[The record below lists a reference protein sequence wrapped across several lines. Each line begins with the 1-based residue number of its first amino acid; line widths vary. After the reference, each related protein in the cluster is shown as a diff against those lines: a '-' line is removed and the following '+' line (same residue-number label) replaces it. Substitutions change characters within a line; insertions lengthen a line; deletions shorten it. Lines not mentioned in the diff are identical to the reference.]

1 MIKLSGTLVIKE
13 INGAKGKF
21 CVGDLTTPEGDFK
34 VKEPILDQFA
44 EGRYEGEFSIERFYL
59 SSYVWRGKST
69 TDIRAVLVDINLS
82 DAVEGEQEATPSE
95 PDPIMTDTRQAPLP
109 VEAAAPV
116 PAAVLSEDEPQDP
129 KYREML
135 ELLGGELADLAWNGQ
150 PIKLDP
156 TVDRAVF
163 RSQRDMLK
171 TLGYAFD
178 AKEQQWH
185 MKSGD

>member
-13 INGAKGKF
+13 IKGANGKF
-21 CVGDLTTPEGDFK
+21 CVGDLSTPEGDFK

-44 EGRYEGEFSIERFYL
+44 EGRYEGEFSVERFYL

-69 TDIRAVLVDINLS
+69 TDIRAKLVGINLS
-82 DAVEGEQEATPSE
+82 EAVEGEQEAVPSE
-95 PDPIMTDTRQAPLP
+95 VDPIMTDTQPAKARG
-109 VEAAAPV
+109 EAEAPV
-116 PAAVLSEDEPQDP
+116 PAVVLSENAPQDP
-129 KYREML
+129 RYREML
-135 ELLGGELADLAWNGQ
+135 ELLGDELTELAWNTK

-163 RSQRDMLK
+163 RRQRDMLK
-171 TLGYAFD
+171 TLGYSFD

-185 MKSGD
+185 LKSGE